1 MKFYLILGI
10 GLGLAGCAT
19 NQISSNLNGVEG
31 LTLKQVNGNSFLE
44 RYELSSQASASSD
57 LAFCIASNLSNKDV
71 QLSDTSKSFVGQASD
86 NLYIAGDK
94 NNAAGGEVIKYK
106 SDDGSK
112 VAAQGRADYSFT
124 FGFAP
129 ISRTVQFDVVAKKE
143 SGKLL
148 LSFTE
153 IMQAQKETGF
163 SANNGFQ
170 PVGAWDGA
178 NPDMAL
184 STLKDVATK
193 IQRCMN

>member
-1 MKFYLILGI
+1 MKLYLILGI

-143 SGKLL
+143 GGKLL